1 MQLVPSTV
9 LALVGILV
17 LFAKGPRRG
26 LWAFLALAPF
36 GAAAAFNLP
45 ALGGA
50 TIGLKELAVVSVF
63 VMLWMSPGGPDRM
76 LGTVR
81 PGQPGF
87 ILLLLLIV
95 SALSA
100 IFAPMV
106 FRGATEV
113 FSLSRADNTR
123 GIVSISLHP
132 TTGNIT
138 QLFVMTLAALAYLCF
153 ATVFRIKPD
162 ARAVLFGMA
171 VATSI
176 HFVLGWLDV
185 LTGATGLNVLMEP
198 IRTANYAILDDTRMM
213 GLKRMIGGFPEASS
227 FGDFSLALFAFWLPC
242 WVGSPSSRLAQVMLA
257 ASAIVLLRSTSS
269 SAYVALVVFLVAYG
283 LFAAT
288 TRMRSEVPKRMVI
301 VFFIGILT
309 FWMAA
314 LAIYASYQLVDPVTA
329 FLDRAIVDK
338 LETQSGIE
346 RMSWNAQAFRN
357 FTDTKLVGA
366 GLGSVRASN
375 WFIASLGSIGLI
387 GTVLYLAFLVSLFRV
402 PARFDDPE
410 MTIVTTALKSACFAM
425 LTAALL
431 TSATPNLGGFFFTLA
446 GLLAGL
452 SRGATLAG
460 QSPRTGP
467 AVGYGQNG
475 P

>member
-1 MQLVPSTV
+1 MQLVPSTF
-9 LALVGILV
+9 LALVGILF
-17 LFAKGPRRG
+17 LFAMGPRRG

-50 TIGLKELAVVSVF
+50 SIGLKELAVVCVF
-63 VMLWMSPGGPDRM
+63 VMIWMSPGGPDRM

-87 ILLLLLIV
+87 ILLLLVIV
-95 SALSA
+95 CALSA

-106 FRGATEV
+106 FRGSTEV
-113 FSLSRADNTR
+113 FSLSRSANTR
-123 GIVSISLHP
+123 GIISISLHP
-132 TTGNIT
+132 TNGNIT
-138 QLFVMTLAALAYLCF
+138 QLVIMILAGLAYLCF
-153 ATVFRIKPD
+153 ATVFRFKPD
-162 ARAVLFGMA
+162 ARAVMTGMA
-171 VATSI
+171 VATGV

-185 LTGATGLNVLMEP
+185 LTGATGLKVLMDP
-198 IRTANYAILDDTRMM
+198 IRTANYAILDDTRMI

-242 WVGSPSSRLAQVMLA
+242 WIGSPSSRLAQVMLA
-257 ASAIVLLRSTSS
+257 ASTIVLLRSTSS
-269 SAYVALVVFLVAYG
+269 SAYVALVVFLLGYG
-283 LFAAT
+283 LFAT
-288 TRMRSEVPKRMVI
+288 TARMRSEVPKRMLV
-301 VFFIGILT
+301 VFFTGILT

-329 FLDRAIVDK
+329 FLDRAIIDK

-357 FTDTKLVGA
+357 FTDTMLVGA

-375 WFIASLGSIGLI
+375 WFIASLGSIGVI
-387 GTVLYLAFLVSLFRV
+387 GTALYLAFLVSLIRL
-402 PARFDDPE
+402 PSRFDDPE
-410 MTIVTTALKSACFAM
+410 MAIVITGLKSACFA
-425 LTAALL
+425 LFTTALL
-431 TSATPNLGGFFFTLA
+431 TSATPNLGVFFFTLA
-446 GLLAGL
+446 GLVAGL

-460 QSPRTGP
+460 QKTRASPVMGSAP
-467 AVGYGQNG
+467 HDS
-475 P
+475 